1 MRDPEWDWDP
11 RDESVLRDQVAA
23 CDELRERCPV
33 AHSRFLG
40 WSVLRHADALT
51 VLGDH
56 ETFSSQVSKHVAVPN
71 GMDPPEHTA
80 YRAVVDRCFTPELVG
95 SFETKLRAIAAA
107 VVADALDGAED
118 VDGAGEVEVMS
129 AIAEPFAAR
138 AQCAYLGWPTEVAA
152 ALQEWS
158 ADSARA
164 TLARDRAELSR
175 VAERFDRIIV
185 GVLDRQRAADPAGG
199 AGGATLT
206 GRLLA
211 ERVDGAPLTDSMLV
225 SMLRNWTAGELGTI
239 AAAVGIIAEFLAR
252 QPDVQR
258 LLRTDPGLRGAATDE
273 ILRLEAPLIANRRRT
288 TRQVSIGGRTI
299 PADEPVTI
307 LWPAVQRDPT
317 AHADAT
323 GFRLDR
329 DPAGN
334 LLYGRGPHACPG
346 EGLARLELGLL
357 LDELFRALPGFAL
370 APDRAP
376 IRAVYPSGGFTEV
389 RIVPTVASSGDRSDG
404 SARTDPLRSVAPP
417 LD

>member
-1 MRDPEWDWDP
+1 MTDPDPDWDP
-11 RDESVLRDQVAA
+11 RDESVLGDQVAA
-23 CDELRERCPV
+23 YDELRERCPV

-40 WSVLRHADALT
+40 WSVLRHEDALA

-56 ETFSSQVSKHVAVPN
+56 ETFSSRVSEHLAVPN

-95 SFETKLRAIAAA
+95 SFEPELRAIAAGI
-107 VVADALDGAED
+107 VADALAGAEG
-118 VDGAGEVEVMS
+118 VDGADEVEVMS

-138 AQCAYLGWPTEVAA
+138 AQCAYLGWPTEVAT

-185 GVLDRQRAADPAGG
+185 GVLDRQRATGPDGPVGPDGPAGRDDPT
-199 AGGATLT
+199 TLT

-211 ERVDGAPLTDSMLV
+211 ERVDGAPLTDAVLV
-225 SMLRNWTAGELGTI
+225 SMVRNWTAGELGTI
-239 AAAVGIIAEFLAR
+239 AAAVGIIAAFLAR
-252 QPDVQR
+252 RPDVQR
-258 LLRTDPGLRGAATDE
+258 LLRTDPDLRGWAVDE

-288 TRQVSIGGRTI
+288 TRPVGIGGRTI
-299 PADEPVTI
+299 AEGEPVTI
-307 LWPAVQRDPT
+307 LWPAVQRDPM

-323 GFRLDR
+323 EFRLDR

-334 LLYGRGPHACPG
+334 QLYGRGA
-346 EGLARLELGLL
+346 ARLSRRGPGAPGAG
-357 LDELFRALPGFAL
+357 RA
-370 APDRAP
+370 
-376 IRAVYPSGGFTEV
+376 
-389 RIVPTVASSGDRSDG
+389 
-404 SARTDPLRSVAPP
+404 AR
-417 LD
+417 